1 MGDGA
6 RTMTTGN
13 LIPSLVAPR
22 ALTRR
27 DLVPFLAPLLVA
39 LLARGLYVYA
49 TIDFR
54 LRPLQD
60 NAAYLNRGEYLA
72 SHYALM
78 PILVPGHGSYP
89 DAYWPPGFPVM
100 LAMLI
105 KLHSLAMTLWF
116 GKHFSVLLWSRL
128 GMSVVSVLGLAGLA
142 LLAYRLFGRR
152 IALIVCWIGALYLPW
167 IDLGASV
174 YSESLFV
181 PLVIATCLAM
191 VEYRR
196 VRRRR
201 WLVAAGLLT
210 GLSAMTHSNGVVL
223 IPIMAVAAWAIG
235 RSKPGGFPLRALGP
249 AVIVLAAALVIA
261 PWTIRNEIKLHAFV
275 PFGTSLGNTLAGT
288 YNSDSAHASPPGRWL
303 QPPNRP
309 QYKPIFRRYRIASS
323 AEDAALRRRA
333 FQYIGDHP
341 LYLATV
347 AFWNTARLLDLA
359 DFHATLR
366 AARAQYVP
374 GWSVWMQDVEVWALF
389 VLASAGAF
397 TRRARSAP
405 LWFWAVPILL
415 FVSVVWLGTGG
426 ARFRSPVD
434 PFLILLAAC
443 AVNTAGSLIPARA
456 QRRAVRLGSAR
467 ARSA

>member
-1 MGDGA
+1 MRG
-6 RTMTTGN
+6 MKN
-13 LIPSLVAPR
+13 LIPSLAAPR

-27 DLVPFLAPLLVA
+27 DLIPFLAPLLVA
-39 LLARGLYVYA
+39 LVARCLYIYA

-105 KLHSLAMTLWF
+105 KLHSLAVTLWF

-191 VEYRR
+191 VEYQR

-210 GLSAMTHSNGVVL
+210 GLAAMTHSNGAVL
-223 IPIMAVAAWAIG
+223 IPIMAVAAWATG
-235 RSKPGGFPLRALGP
+235 RPKPRGFPLRALGP
-249 AVIVLAAALVIA
+249 AVIVLAATALVMA

-288 YNSDSAHASPPGRWL
+288 YNSDSARASPPGQWL

-309 QYKPIFRRYRIASS
+309 QYKSIFRRYRIASS

-347 AFWNTARLLDLA
+347 AFWNTVRLLDLT
-359 DFHATLR
+359 DFHETVR
-366 AARAQYVP
+366 AARAQYLP
-374 GWSVWMQDVEVWALF
+374 GWSVWVQDVEFWALCM
-389 VLASAGAF
+389 LAIAGAF
-397 TRRARSAP
+397 TRRARTAP
-405 LWFWAVPILL
+405 LWFWAVPIFL

-434 PFLILLAAC
+434 PFLILLAAS
-443 AVNTAGSLIPARA
+443 ALEAAWSLIRARA
-456 QRRAVRLGSAR
+456 QGRAPTLGEPR
-467 ARSA
+467 AQSV